1 MGNAKIF
8 IGERRKVGE
17 GEKKPRYP
25 VVGVAGTDL
34 KIHAQHIRKWRLTRL
49 LDMILRSDSVTKIHI
64 INGLKPG
71 NISRALNGEHVGTI
85 IYKDILS
92 TET

>member
-17 GEKKPRYP
+17 GEKKLRYP

-34 KIHAQHIRKWRLTRL
+34 RIHAQHIRKMEIDQITGYDTLFQQR
-49 LDMILRSDSVTKIHI
+49 
-64 INGLKPG
+64 
-71 NISRALNGEHVGTI
+71 
-85 IYKDILS
+85 YKD
-92 TET
+92 TDYKRTKAG